1 MNIGEERRTIYIE
14 PIEDPVEAPAPSVE
28 PQSDPVPEPVGP
40 APSK

>member
-14 PIEDPVEAPAPSVE
+14 PIEDPVEAPAPAVE

-40 APSK
+40 APSQ

>member
-14 PIEDPVEAPAPSVE
+14 PIEEPLPAPMPSVE
-28 PQSDPVPEPVGP
+28 PQLEPLPEPVGP

>member
-14 PIEDPVEAPAPSVE
+14 PIEDPVEAPAPAVE

-40 APSK
+40 APST